1 MRFIDIHTHGGFG
14 VDFATCGTKDLKE
27 FATKALEHDIVGF
40 CPTLATDTFENIQ
53 RQLGVI
59 NEVKKAQEEGTT
71 GGARVLGAHIE
82 GIFLNPEK
90 AGAHDKTQL
99 FAPVIENFKKA
110 VGNFMGNGA
119 SEEKTEFSDSER
131 VNHKG
136 EDLMK
141 TVKIVTLAPEL
152 DKNLEL
158 THFLQGNEIKVHAGH
173 TLAKTA
179 EGVDGTTH
187 HFNAMPKMSHNED
200 TITLDALSRPGVY
213 TEIIADGVHVEDEM
227 LKLFFKIKNPDEVI
241 LVSDSLA
248 LAHAPAGREFVLCG
262 KKISATK
269 QGARNEDGTLAGS
282 TLLLS
287 DIAQRLVEKGILPR
301 EAVQKMAWDNPIK
314 HLGLDS
320 EVVESMIKLRKN
332 K

>member
-1 MRFIDIHTHGGFG
+1 MSFIDIHTHGGFG
-14 VDFATCGTKDLKE
+14 VDFATCGTKDLRE
-27 FATKALEHDIVGF
+27 FAQKALEQDILGF

-59 NEVKKAQEEGTT
+59 NEVKKAQEEGTA
-71 GGARVLGAHIE
+71 GGAKVLGAHIE

-99 FAPVIENFKKA
+99 FAPLIENFKKA
-110 VGNFMGNGA
+110 VGNFKKA
-119 SEEKTEFSDSER
+119 
-131 VNHKG
+131 
-136 EDLMK
+136 
-141 TVKIVTLAPEL
+141 VKIVTLAPEL
-152 DKNLEL
+152 DENLEL
-158 THFLQGNEIKVHAGH
+158 TRFLQGNDIKVHAGH

-200 TITLDALSRPGVY
+200 TITLDALSREGVY

-227 LKLFFKIKNPDEVI
+227 LNLFFKIKNPNEVI

-262 KKISATK
+262 KKISATE

-287 DIAQRLVEKGILPR
+287 DIAKRLVEKGILPR
-301 EAVQKMAWDNPIK
+301 EAVQKMVWDNPIK
-314 HLGLDS
+314 HLGLDR
-320 EVVESMIKLRKN
+320 EVVESMVKLRKN